1 MCGGRHEKIVT
12 TESNDEIQSDI
23 LWSLNRKLR
32 RWDQLSF
39 FQSNNKWKEE
49 EQQQQQIERTREKQE
64 DDDEEILFIV
74 NQSHPIS
81 SELFKQ

>member
-49 EQQQQQIERTREKQE
+49 EEQQQIERTREKQE